1 MTDIDQTTDAYT
13 EAKAAEETAGELR
26 AKLTNATAGAV
37 RHGLDKGWANT
48 QLAAL
53 GAQTITGTS
62 EYRMNIPVGGVY
74 GWRCKATSRTEA
86 LAKFMEQVNRVREA
100 GKITADGSY
109 DNVYDLV
116 IAADSAVTFYA
127 GPEDVTADD
136 AEPLTLAD
144 LKVRITGMLR
154 EGVMGYGWN
163 YRYAQKALS
172 DMGLD
177 ALPNVTT
184 KQVKVPVSGFTTTSV
199 MVFEGAD
206 DSDIQ
211 AAAAGALSRV
221 GNVYMTPDEIGGVQ
235 VIEADREDDNDEVSD
250 YSPY

>member
-1 MTDIDQTTDAYT
+1 MTDIDTTPDAYT
-13 EAKAAEETAGELR
+13 EAKAAAEIR
-26 AKLTNATAGAV
+26 IQLTKHVGNAV
-37 RHGLDKGWANT
+37 RHSGGKDWANT

-53 GAQTITGTS
+53 GAQTITGAS

-86 LAKFMEQVNRVREA
+86 LAKFMEQVNRVRSA

-127 GPEDVTADD
+127 GPEDPTGVTAEDLD
-136 AEPLTLAD
+136 LAALKSRIRD
-144 LKVRITGMLR
+144 LYR
-154 EGVMGYGWN
+154 EGVTAHGWSHS
-163 YRYAQKALS
+163 YAQQALQA
-172 DMGLD
+172 MGVDL
-177 ALPNVTT
+177 LPAAVT
-184 KQVKVPVSGFTTTSV
+184 KKVKVPVSGFTEVSV
-199 MVFEGAD
+199 MVFDDAD
-206 DSDIQ
+206 DADVQ
-211 AAAAGALSRV
+211 AAAAGTLSRG

-235 VIEADREDDNDEVSD
+235 VIEADREDDNDEDSD

>member
-13 EAKAAEETAGELR
+13 EAKAAEELR

-62 EYRMNIPVGGVY
+62 EYRMNIPVSGVY

-86 LAKFMEQVNRVREA
+86 LAKFMEQVKRISEA

-109 DNVYDLV
+109 DNVYDLTV
-116 IAADSAVTFYA
+116 TDEVATFYA

-235 VIEADREDDNDEVSD
+235 VIEADREDDNDEDSD